1 MKANNHKVMHIT
13 IIYVQERPCLY
24 CSDYVQQISYHGVEE
39 FRGDISLFL
48 AHYHKEEYR
57 SDLSTE
63 SRVQRVL
70 NRDHD
75 PRVSPHSPES

>member
-48 AHYHKEEYR
+48 AHYHK
-57 SDLSTE
+57 
-63 SRVQRVL
+63 
-70 NRDHD
+70 
-75 PRVSPHSPES
+75 